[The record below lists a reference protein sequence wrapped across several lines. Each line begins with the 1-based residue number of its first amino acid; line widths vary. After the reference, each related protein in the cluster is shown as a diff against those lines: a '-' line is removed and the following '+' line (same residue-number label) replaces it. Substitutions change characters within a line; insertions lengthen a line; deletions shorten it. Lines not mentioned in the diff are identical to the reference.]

1 MTNSLNRRNFLR
13 GSAVVGASTLAAP
26 AIAGGHGTTLK
37 MQAAWGGG
45 IFLENANS
53 YVQRVNEMSGGSLT
67 IELLPVNSVVKTSQ
81 MQDAVHR
88 GVLDAAHYVPAYWYS
103 KSKAASLFG
112 TGPCFGWSSQEV
124 LGWIYY
130 GGGQELFDELMASL
144 GLNVVSFFNSAM
156 PAQPMG
162 WFKEEIKDSSQMKG
176 LKYRTVGL
184 AADVLLEM
192 GMSVVQLPG
201 GEIQPAMKSGLIDA
215 AEFNNPTSDRDFGM
229 QDVSKHYHLGSF
241 HQSQEFFEVTFNKK
255 KFDALADEQKAIL
268 KYASE
273 AENSNFYWHNTNRY
287 ANDLDTLRNEQGV
300 NVYRTPDSV
309 MADQL
314 KAWDIVVD
322 RISGE
327 DEFFAKVVDSQKA
340 YAKRVMGYL
349 NLNQP
354 DYRRSKISIAVSSI
368 RMPKERALLNWI
380 HSIESLS
387 QWVGKAFGWCI
398 LILTLSVSYEVFV
411 RYVLNSPTVWAFDM
425 MVQMYGA
432 LFLMAGAYTLA
443 QDAHVRGDVLY
454 RLFSVRWQARVDFL
468 LYIIFFFPGM
478 IALFWYGWEIAS
490 DSWRYKEVSWNSP
503 ARIQI
508 YFFKTLIPVAG
519 VLLMIQGLAEMAR
532 CWIAMKTGKWPERI
546 ADVKETEDLLIDGDT
561 N

>member
-1 MTNSLNRRNFLR
+1 MKYILSAYMAHYWEEIMTNSLNRRNFLR

-309 MADQL
+309 MAEQL

-354 DYRRSKISIAVSSI
+354 DYKMAYG
-368 RMPKERALLNWI
+368 
-380 HSIESLS
+380 HY
-387 QWVGKAFGWCI
+387 FG
-398 LILTLSVSYEVFV
+398 
-411 RYVLNSPTVWAFDM
+411 
-425 MVQMYGA
+425 
-432 LFLMAGAYTLA
+432 
-443 QDAHVRGDVLY
+443 
-454 RLFSVRWQARVDFL
+454 
-468 LYIIFFFPGM
+468 
-478 IALFWYGWEIAS
+478 
-490 DSWRYKEVSWNSP
+490 
-503 ARIQI
+503 
-508 YFFKTLIPVAG
+508 
-519 VLLMIQGLAEMAR
+519 
-532 CWIAMKTGKWPERI
+532 
-546 ADVKETEDLLIDGDT
+546 
-561 N
+561 

>member
-1 MTNSLNRRNFLR
+1 MSKSLNRRKFLR
-13 GSAVVGASTLAAP
+13 GSALVGAGALAAP
-26 AIAGGHGTTLK
+26 AVHASEGVTLK

-45 IFLENANS
+45 IFLENAQS
-53 YVQRVNEMSGGSLT
+53 YVNRVNEMSGGALT
-67 IELLPVNSVVKTSQ
+67 IDLLPVNSVVKTSQ

-124 LGWIYY
+124 LGWVHY
-130 GGGQELFDELMASL
+130 GGGQELFDELMATL
-144 GLNVVSFFNSAM
+144 ELNVVSFFNSPM

-162 WFKEEIKDSSQMKG
+162 WFKEEIKDASQMSG

-229 QDVSKHYHLGSF
+229 QDVSKHYHLASF
-241 HQSQEFFEVTFNKK
+241 HQSQEFFECTFNKDK
-255 KFDALADEQKAIL
+255 YNALPDELQAIL

-273 AENSNFYWHNTNRY
+273 AENSNFYWHNTKRY
-287 ANDLDTLRNEQGV
+287 ADDLTTLRDEQGV

-309 MADQL
+309 MAEQL
-314 KAWDIVVD
+314 KAWDIVIN

-340 YAKRVMGYL
+340 YAKNVMNYL

-354 DYRRSKISIAVSSI
+354 DYKLAY
-368 RMPKERALLNWI
+368 N
-380 HSIESLS
+380 HY
-387 QWVGKAFGWCI
+387 FG
-398 LILTLSVSYEVFV
+398 
-411 RYVLNSPTVWAFDM
+411 
-425 MVQMYGA
+425 
-432 LFLMAGAYTLA
+432 
-443 QDAHVRGDVLY
+443 
-454 RLFSVRWQARVDFL
+454 
-468 LYIIFFFPGM
+468 
-478 IALFWYGWEIAS
+478 
-490 DSWRYKEVSWNSP
+490 
-503 ARIQI
+503 
-508 YFFKTLIPVAG
+508 
-519 VLLMIQGLAEMAR
+519 
-532 CWIAMKTGKWPERI
+532 
-546 ADVKETEDLLIDGDT
+546 
-561 N
+561 